1 MEVDWTTFALE
12 IINFLILV
20 WILKRFFYQPVLD
33 VIARRR
39 AGIEKE
45 MADAK
50 ALEEKA
56 QALERQYENRLDDW
70 EKEREG
76 ARTKLTEE
84 ISRERAHQMAAVAA
98 AVEAERERNRV
109 LDERHRQELRRTAEE
124 QALAQGAAFSA
135 RVLSRLAD
143 ESLDERIVASMVADL
158 QRLTFAQKQT
168 LATAAAAAGVNM
180 QVVTARPLREAA
192 RTQLTAAMAEALQRA
207 LPQEYAVDESL
218 IGGVRVSI
226 GPWVLHANLRDDL
239 QFFAGGVRRAP

>member
-20 WILKRFFYQPVLD
+20 WILKRFFYHPVLD

-50 ALEEKA
+50 AVEEKA
-56 QALERQYENRLDDW
+56 QALEQQYENRLADW

-76 ARTKLTEE
+76 ARAKLGEE
-84 ISRERAHQMAAVAA
+84 ISREREHQMAAVAA

-143 ESLDERIVASMVADL
+143 AGLDERIVETMVADL
-158 QRLTFAQKQT
+158 QRLTLEQRQT
-168 LATAAAAAGVNM
+168 LATSAAEAGVKM
-180 QVVTARPLREAA
+180 HIVTARPLRDAA
-192 RTQLTAAMAEALQRA
+192 QARLSAAMTEVLQRA
-207 LPQEYAVDESL
+207 LPQEYAIDESL
-218 IGGVRVSI
+218 IGGVRVTI
-226 GPWVLHANLRDDL
+226 GPWVLHANLSDDL
-239 QFFAGGVRRAP
+239 QFFAGGVRRAS

>member
-20 WILKRFFYQPVLD
+20 WILKRFFYHPVLD
-33 VIARRR
+33 IIARRR
-39 AGIEKE
+39 IGIEKD

-50 ALEEKA
+50 AIEEKA
-56 QALERQYENRLDDW
+56 QALKQQYENRLDDW

-76 ARTKLTEE
+76 ARAKLAEE
-84 ISRERAHQMAAVAA
+84 ISRERAHQMAGVNAA
-98 AVEAERERNRV
+98 LEAERERNRV
-109 LDERHRQELRRTAEE
+109 LDERHRQELRRTVEE

-135 RVLSRLAD
+135 RILSRLAD
-143 ESLDERIVASMVADL
+143 ESLDERIVAAMVADL

-168 LATAAAAAGVNM
+168 LAIAAAAAGVNM
-180 QVVTARPLREAA
+180 QVVTARPLSEVA
-192 RTQLTAAMAEALQRA
+192 RTQLTDAMAEALQRA
-207 LPQEYAVDESL
+207 LPPEYAVDESL

>member
-20 WILKRFFYQPVLD
+20 WILKRFFYHPVLE

-50 ALEEKA
+50 AVEEQA
-56 QALERQYENRLDDW
+56 RALEQQYENRLADW

-76 ARTKLTEE
+76 ARVKLAEE
-84 ISRERAHQMAAVAA
+84 VTREREHLMAGVNA
-98 AVEAERERNRV
+98 AVEAEREKNRV

-143 ESLDERIVASMVADL
+143 EGLDGRIVEAMVADL
-158 QRLTFAQKQT
+158 QRLTLEQKQT
-168 LATAAAAAGVNM
+168 LAAAAAEAGVRVR
-180 QVVTARPLREAA
+180 VVTARLLREDA
-192 RTQLTAAMAEALQRA
+192 RKALAGALAEALQRT
-207 LPQEYAVDESL
+207 LPEEYAIDESL
-218 IGGVRVSI
+218 IGGVRVMV
-226 GPWVLHANLRDDL
+226 GPWVLHANLSDDL
-239 QFFAGGVRRAP
+239 QFFAGGVQRAS